1 MDYLFLDIGDILT
14 IKDRTREGNDFDEY
28 KIKLLEQIIKSTK
41 FNIIWISSWIR
52 NNENSVI
59 ENYLKERG
67 FSLFDKVI
75 GPITTD
81 KKYYNYTKEEFD
93 KIKIDLINEF
103 INNNEVENY
112 LIIDSDQIDTS
123 KHCLAI
129 LDQNG
134 INPLITIRII
144 KNYKNGIYLYNKIRK
159 KNE

>member
-67 FSLFDKVI
+67 FNLFDRVI
-75 GPITTD
+75 GPITTN

-93 KIKIDLINEF
+93 KIKINLINEF

-123 KHCLAI
+123 KHCLAS